1 MKKLPIYI
9 IFTMFSFLYPSFGQD
24 GAAEQAKPQV
34 QQSQAE
40 ASQNAENTLSEEQKL
55 LQKRKE
61 AKEHMIK
68 LRQTYAVSEDD
79 ASVDSA
85 LKRSEFIQKSI
96 SQGLQSNMAILKKF
110 GFNPKDLR
118 YIAFGDITYIS
129 LVSALLMFAI
139 NVVLSFVIL
148 KVIYPIG
155 SFVAKRRNWPF
166 LENFLKGTKS
176 VMLSLLVLVTLYT
189 CLLGIFLDVGLVHY
203 FQTFFSSL
211 FLAWF
216 LWVVVKIFDV
226 LSAKI
231 EKFGVRRSGFRE
243 LFPVIR
249 KFLRLLL
256 IVFLLLYFLDKCGF
270 NVGNIVVSL
279 GIGGAALAFASKDT
293 IANFFG
299 SISLIMDSPFR
310 IGDRILVQGK
320 LDGYVE
326 NIGLRSTRIRNL
338 DRTLSILPNSYLAN
352 EYIVNISKWN
362 TRKYAV
368 DLGLTYS
375 TTPEQIKAIV
385 DQIEEML
392 RQDPSVSAASTIDAS
407 FAAFDDSSLRISVLC
422 YINDVDYVPYMK
434 AVQKINL
441 KFMDIV
447 ERNGSSFAFPSR
459 SIYMENTK

>member
-1 MKKLPIYI
+1 MKKLLVYI
-9 IFTMFSFLYPSFGQD
+9 IFLTLAAIYPALGQESVQAPAN
-24 GAAEQAKPQV
+24 AA
-34 QQSQAE
+34 QQE
-40 ASQNAENTLSEEQKL
+40 APKELTEEQKL
-55 LQKRKE
+55 KQERLE

-68 LRQTYAVSEDD
+68 LRQTYSVSEDD
-79 ASVDSA
+79 DSVDSA

-96 SQGLQSNMAILKKF
+96 SRGLQSNIAILKKF
-110 GFNPKDLR
+110 GFNLKDLH
-118 YIAFGDITYIS
+118 YMAFGDITYIS
-129 LVSALLMFAI
+129 LVSAILMLVINLVLALAI
-139 NVVLSFVIL
+139 IKGV
-148 KVIYPIG
+148 YPIT
-155 SFVAKRRNWPF
+155 SFISKRCKWPLLEGFIKSTKNVAVSF
-166 LENFLKGTKS
+166 FILT
-176 VMLSLLVLVTLYT
+176 TLYT
-189 CLLGIFLDVGLVHY
+189 CFLGIFLDIGLVHY
-203 FQTFFSSL
+203 FQTLFSLL

-216 LWVVVKIFDV
+216 LWVVVKLFDS
-226 LSAKI
+226 LAAKV
-231 EKFGVRRSGFRE
+231 EKLGVRKSGFRE

-256 IVFLLLYFLDKCGF
+256 IVFLILYFLDECGF

-375 TTPEQIKAIV
+375 TTPEQLKNIV
-385 DQIEEML
+385 EEIEDML
-392 RQDPSVSAASTIDAS
+392 RKDSSVSSASTIDAS

-441 KFMDIV
+441 KFMEIV